1 MRLRSAEPGCA
12 LSEARPMNDPR
23 AQTAR
28 APTLDAYA
36 AVVAKR
42 DQRAFLPRPIP
53 EEALRRILQAARM
66 TGSSKNR
73 EPNRL
78 IVVRDRQS
86 LAALGGLNP
95 FGRWLANAAAVVVIV
110 QTERHEFD
118 AGRCAQNMMVA
129 AWNDGIG
136 SCPAHL
142 PEAEVA
148 RLLAIPTDLAINR
161 VIGFG
166 YVDPARAAPPAS
178 VARRR
183 RPLEELVHWETW

>member
-1 MRLRSAEPGCA
+1 M
-12 LSEARPMNDPR
+12 
-23 AQTAR
+23 
-28 APTLDAYA
+28 DAYR
-36 AVVAKR
+36 AVVDKR

-53 EEALRRILQAARM
+53 EDTLRRILQAARM

-78 IVVRDRQS
+78 VVVRDRAR
-86 LAALGGLNP
+86 LAALAATSR
-95 FGRWLANAAAVVVIV
+95 FARWLADSAVTIVIV
-110 QTERHEFD
+110 QTESHEFD

-142 PEAEVA
+142 PEPEVA
-148 RLLAIPTDLAINR
+148 RLLGIPDGLRIDR
-161 VIGFG
+161 VIGLG
-166 YVDPARAAPPAS
+166 YIDPARAAAPAS

-183 RPLEELVHWETW
+183 RPLTELVSWETWRGWAPYNGRP

>member
-1 MRLRSAEPGCA
+1 M
-12 LSEARPMNDPR
+12 
-23 AQTAR
+23 
-28 APTLDAYA
+28 DAYR
-36 AVVAKR
+36 AVVDKR
-42 DQRAFLPRPIP
+42 DQRAFLPKPLP

-66 TGSSKNR
+66 TGSSKNV

-78 IVVRDRQS
+78 VVVRDRERAGR
-86 LAALGGLNP
+86 LAALSP
-95 FGRWLANAAAVVVIV
+95 FAKFLERAAAVIVIA
-110 QTERHEFD
+110 QTQRHEFD

-142 PEAEVA
+142 PEGDIAK
-148 RLLAIPTDLAINR
+148 LLGIPSAIHVNR

-166 YVDPARAAPPAS
+166 YVDPERAAAPTS
-178 VARRR
+178 VARSR